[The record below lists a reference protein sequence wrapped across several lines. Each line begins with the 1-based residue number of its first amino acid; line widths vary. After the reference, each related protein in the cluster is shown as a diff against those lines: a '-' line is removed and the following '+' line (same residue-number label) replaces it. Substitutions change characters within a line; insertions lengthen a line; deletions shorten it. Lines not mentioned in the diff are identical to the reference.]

1 MPCLYALVVL
11 LVCIHIF
18 VTQKGVEVPQSPH
31 KKNNLFLYFYV
42 SSKEFTYFFIYIKK
56 IVFNIIISL
65 GLLVL

>member
-31 KKNNLFLYFYV
+31 KKNNLFLYFYM
-42 SSKEFTYFFIYIKK
+42 SSKEFTYFVYLHKENSF
-56 IVFNIIISL
+56 
-65 GLLVL
+65 